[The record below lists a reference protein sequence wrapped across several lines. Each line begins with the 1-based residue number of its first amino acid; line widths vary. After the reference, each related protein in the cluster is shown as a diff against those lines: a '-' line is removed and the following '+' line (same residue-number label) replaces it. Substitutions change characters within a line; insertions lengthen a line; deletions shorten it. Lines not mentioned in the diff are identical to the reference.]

1 MQSSKSRQSLPP
13 SPRVGE
19 EFLVDHNIIAGRL
32 AGGSTLS
39 TGQWL
44 DANSK
49 TGKGYVVL
57 LYNGSCGREWR
68 LRSALHAPPISVGT
82 NDERFTEGRALVE
95 LHREKIDWKH
105 FEGNAIHLGKI
116 TPDALKGGKLSHAAT
131 LDANDEASLFIVK
144 NGSTTGVTTGRAT
157 DTESSFGNVKERIKE
172 AFPDS
177 YLYPITA

>member
-1 MQSSKSRQSLPP
+1 M
-13 SPRVGE
+13 
-19 EFLVDHNIIAGRL
+19 N
-32 AGGSTLS
+32 
-39 TGQWL
+39 WL

-157 DTESSFGNVKERIKE
+157 DTESSFGNVTTTTTLASYSGSVIADANGRIVKERIKE